1 MTSFR
6 TPKSL
11 FTFKQFSSI
20 NLSSNIY
27 FGRYSI
33 AAFAAIHTSATV
45 QQSVK
50 QRQKPVRVPVPASEM
65 SILDS
70 GNEFRNLDINQG
82 LKKAIIEDFGF
93 DKMSL
98 VQKSILEHLDNSA
111 GSGTGDLLVRA
122 KTGTGKTMAFLVYA
136 LEKSLNLNKNTTV
149 FSRRSIPIFI
159 LSPTRE
165 LALQIAKEAEKLVKH
180 LGLRIRIS
188 VGGTPR
194 AASVRDIQQS
204 CDILVATPGR
214 INDLLMNEPVV
225 KDQMKG
231 LQVVSKL
238 PHLRTVSPSNVSLYS
253 SLYLTRQ
260 TCFSKWVSRVK

>member
-1 MTSFR
+1 M
-6 TPKSL
+6 PVAV
-11 FTFKQFSSI
+11 
-20 NLSSNIY
+20 
-27 FGRYSI
+27 
-33 AAFAAIHTSATV
+33 AAKEIS
-45 QQSVK
+45 K
-50 QRQKPVRVPVPASEM
+50 
-65 SILDS
+65 LDS
-70 GNEFRNLDINQG
+70 DNEFRDLEINQG
-82 LKKAIIEDFGF
+82 LKKAIVEDFGF

-98 VQKSILEHLDNSA
+98 VQKSILEHLDNNDI
-111 GSGTGDLLVRA
+111 GSGTTGDLLVRA

-136 LEKSLNLNKNTTV
+136 LEKSLNLNKNTSV
-149 FSRRSIPIFI
+149 FSKRSIPIFI

-180 LGLRIRIS
+180 LGLRVRIS

-214 INDLLMNEPVV
+214 INDLLMNEPIV

-238 PHLRTVSPSNVSLYS
+238 LHLCIVSPSNMFLYS

-260 TCFSKWVSRVK
+260 TCCSKWVSRVK